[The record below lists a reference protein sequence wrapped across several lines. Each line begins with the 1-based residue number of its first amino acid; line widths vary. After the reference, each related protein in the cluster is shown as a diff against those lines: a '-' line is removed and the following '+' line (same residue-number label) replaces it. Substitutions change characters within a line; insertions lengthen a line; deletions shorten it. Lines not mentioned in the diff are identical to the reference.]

1 MRTEET
7 ALVLF
12 TILGQMAVGSFVI
25 LGIVHWWAVGRYGT
39 AKADKLADYAL
50 LAIGPVMILGMLAS
64 LLHLGNPVNAY
75 RAVLHVGTSWL
86 SREILLGSL
95 FAALGALFA
104 LLQWFKIGSTIL
116 RGVLAVIAAGVGL
129 AFVFAMARVYQLPTM
144 PAWNTWTTTAS
155 FFVTTFLLGALAMM
169 AAYVL
174 SYLYLRNKDAEDV
187 AGLRDM
193 LGNVLRSLSVATLA
207 LLGIELVI
215 VALGVVGLSRG
226 PLEAIQSA
234 NLLATEFLSLFATRL
249 ILVLLGAGLFAF
261 LLYRSARDLNR
272 ERAAFALVFAA
283 FAFVLVGEAIGR
295 YLFYV
300 TSVKIGL

>member
-1 MRTEET
+1 MHSEET

-12 TILGQMAVGSFVI
+12 TILGQMAVGAFVI
-25 LGIVHWWAVGRYGT
+25 LGLVHWWAVARYG
-39 AKADKLADYAL
+39 AAAADKLADYAL
-50 LAIGPVMILGMLAS
+50 LAIGPVMVLGLLAS
-64 LLHLGNPVNAY
+64 LFHLGNPMNAY
-75 RAVLHVGTSWL
+75 RAILHVGTSWL
-86 SREILLGSL
+86 SREILLGSM

-104 LLQWFKIGSTIL
+104 LLQWFKISSTTL
-116 RGVLAVIAAGVGL
+116 RGTLAVVVAGVGL
-129 AFVFAMARVYQLPTM
+129 AFVYAMARVYQLPTM
-144 PAWNTWTTTAS
+144 PAWNSWTTTAA
-155 FFVTTFLLGALAMM
+155 FYITTFLLGALAIC

-174 SYLYLRNKDAEDV
+174 SYLYLRNKDTDDA
-187 AGLRDM
+187 AGIRDM
-193 LGNVLRSLSVATLA
+193 LGNALRSLSVVTLA
-207 LLGIELVI
+207 LLGLELV
-215 VALGVVGLSRG
+215 LMSLRVVNLAAG
-226 PLEAIQSA
+226 PAAAMQSA
-234 NLLATEFLSLFATRL
+234 NLLATEFLGLFVARL